1 MGQQAVGYDGGE
13 KIKGQKRFTLIEALG
28 LLITVHVVAGNVPE
42 PEGLTSQCF
51 ASSVFTSDQNK

>member
-13 KIKGQKRFTLIEALG
+13 KIKGRKHFTLIEALG
-28 LLITVHVVAGNVPE
+28 ALITGRVVAGNVPE
-42 PEGLTSQCF
+42 PERLTSQCF